1 MKIVYCILGT
11 YNAGGMERVLANKA
25 NYLARMGHELTV
37 VTTDQKGRVPNFELH
52 PAIQQVDLAIN
63 YTDDAEL
70 GIFSKMLSYK
80 RRQRIHRE
88 RLEALLMPLKADIV
102 ISMFDHD
109 VSFLHDI
116 TDGSKKILEIHFS
129 RFKRLQY
136 DRKGL
141 WKILNT
147 WRSAHDLAL
156 AKKYDRFVVLT
167 HEDLTYW
174 KGLKNSVVIPNAQTF
189 SAPQRAGLTEKRAIA
204 VGRFD
209 YQKGFDQLIAIWK
222 DIQARCPDWKL
233 DIYGQG
239 PLKADMLAQIHALGL
254 DGQIALHA
262 PVKHI
267 MEAYMHSSLVLMS
280 SRYEGLPMTLLEAQ
294 ACGLPMV
301 AYACKCGPR
310 DIIKPGKNGYL
321 IAEGDGADF
330 ADKACRLMEKGV
342 LRQQMGQAAWEMAE
356 NFDAERIMRQWL
368 LLFERLMKGE
378 KR

>member
-1 MKIVYCILGT
+1 
-11 YNAGGMERVLANKA
+11 MERVLANKT

-37 VTTDQKGRVPNFELH
+37 VTTDQKARAPHFELDTL
-52 PAIQQVDLAIN
+52 ICQVDLAIN
-63 YTDDAEL
+63 YTDDAGL
-70 GIFSKMLSYK
+70 GIFRKILSYK

-116 TDGSKKILEIHFS
+116 TDGSKKVLEIHFS

-141 WKILNT
+141 WKLVNT
-147 WRSAHDLAL
+147 WRSGHDLAL

-174 KGLKNSVVIPNAQTF
+174 KGLKNSVVIPNANTF
-189 SAPQRAGLTEKRAIA
+189 SVPRRAALTEKRAIA

-321 IAEGDGADF
+321 IAEGDRADF
-330 ADKACRLMEKGV
+330 ANKACRLMEKGA

>member
-37 VTTDQKGRVPNFELH
+37 VTTDQKARAPHFELD
-52 PAIQQVDLAIN
+52 PLICQVDLAIN
-63 YTDDAEL
+63 YTDDAGL
-70 GIFSKMLSYK
+70 GIFRKILSYK

-88 RLEALLMPLKADIV
+88 RLEALLMPVKADIV

-116 TDGSKKILEIHFS
+116 TDGSKKVLEIHFS

-141 WKILNT
+141 WKLVNT
-147 WRSAHDLAL
+147 WRSGHDLAL

-174 KGLKNSVVIPNAQTF
+174 KGLKNSVVIPNANTF
-189 SAPQRAGLTEKRAIA
+189 SLPRRAALTEKRAIA

-222 DIQARCPDWKL
+222 DIQARCSDWKL

-267 MEAYMHSSLVLMS
+267 MDAYMHSSLVLMS

-321 IAEGDGADF
+321 IAEGDRADF
-330 ADKACRLMEKGV
+330 ANKACRLMEKGA

-368 LLFERLMKGE
+368 LLFERLVKGD
-378 KR
+378 RR